1 MILGG
6 YIMGLAD
13 GPSEVHKVTVA
24 RHVLRDYKPSPDLWP
39 TEHRPKKVAYAKEK
53 LAHYL
58 DLEVGNM

>member
-1 MILGG
+1 
-6 YIMGLAD
+6 
-13 GPSEVHKVTVA
+13 VTVA
-24 RHVLRDYKPSPDLWP
+24 RQVLRDYKPSPDLWP